1 MRSNRSRFVHL
12 VVVGVIIA
20 GLCLTPLVVKA
31 QTVPQK
37 TASWNANTE
46 TDLNGYKLYMAA
58 GTCASPSNFIT
69 VATFPKTATSGL
81 VPNPTAD
88 GPYCFRL
95 TAFDTASNESPFST
109 SVQRDFN
116 VVPPVAPGAF
126 TITP

>member
-1 MRSNRSRFVHL
+1 MLPQYLKRL
-12 VVVGVIIA
+12 VVVGVISA
-20 GLCLTPLVVKA
+20 ALSLSGVMPGEA

-37 TASWNANTE
+37 TASWDANTE
-46 TDLNGYKLYMAA
+46 PDLNGYKLYMAA
-58 GTCASPSNFIT
+58 GTCASPGNFVT

-88 GPYCFRL
+88 GAYCFRL